1 MIDIDTK
8 GIEALIVLLYKEKW
22 KKDDLTLRDV
32 LYELYVNQEKS
43 IRTIAKELC
52 LTPTTVHGLLKR
64 NYIPMRGKNGVV
76 KIKW

>member
-1 MIDIDTK
+1 M
-8 GIEALIVLLYKEKW
+8 LYKEKW